1 MLKMPAASKIGE
13 ETWDPMG
20 SPKKSF
26 FVALMPARS
35 FSNCFFSYH
44 FQIKEATSLELAKIK
59 HHWMKP
65 WEKEWNTR
73 LVSPTDSWLVVH
85 IFTNFLKMRS

>member
-20 SPKKSF
+20 SPKKKF
-26 FVALMPARS
+26 FCCPYAGTKFFKL
-35 FSNCFFSYH
+35 FFSYH

-73 LVSPTDSWLVVH
+73 LVNPTDSWLVVH
-85 IFTNFLKMRS
+85 IFASLLIFSK